1 MTDTERDEARELIRT
16 LQPIIERCA
25 DTHHWRV
32 SNGKI
37 GRAHV

>member
-1 MTDTERDEARELIRT
+1 MILLIVITVSTSTAAIVNGMIMTRT
-16 LQPIIERCA
+16 YG
-25 DTHHWRV
+25 V